1 MGKNLNSAPD
11 NAAVAAATEAQM
23 QELLELRD
31 RVKALEA
38 SARSSSISLPGG
50 EIASSLP
57 LARPEFDRG
66 GKRYKFALA
75 RFIYNNNVV
84 TAEAAADDELLLAEL
99 LKNAPGIF
107 TEITP
112 DPLTTPN
119 T

>member
-1 MGKNLNSAPD
+1 MEKNPTTAPD

-31 RVKALEA
+31 RVKALETD
-38 SARSSSISLPGG
+38 ARSSSISLPGG
-50 EIASSLP
+50 EIAPVLP
-57 LARPEFDRG
+57 LARPEFEHG

-75 RFIYNNNVV
+75 RFIYNDNIV
-84 TAEAAADDELLLAEL
+84 TAEAAAADERLLAEL

-112 DPLTTPN
+112 LTTPN